1 MKKGSKRVERPG
13 LSSEEVDEIKQ
24 AFDLF
29 DTNGTGKIDPKE
41 LKAAMQSLG
50 FDSKNPTIYQLIADL
65 DTPDAERNGGI
76 SFDDFVDAINDK
88 LGDKE
93 SKEGIRRIFDL
104 FIDDPNADTITLS
117 SLKKISKE
125 LGENMSTGRESF
137 EKLDSWHKL
146 VKEALGDNIVL
157 GVLGNK
163 KDLFMQEQVK
173 EEEAEE
179 YAKSIGAIWALTSA
193 KTERESFVTY
203 VEDLIKEYIKKA
215 NIKNDKDDKTKDKD
229 LIIREPSVKINN
241 KETTKKK
248 KKKIC

>member
-13 LSSEEVDEIKQ
+13 LSNEEVDEIKQ

-50 FDSKNPTIYQLIADL
+50 FDSKNPTIYQLSADL
-65 DTPDAERNGGI
+65 DTPQSEKNGGI

-125 LGENMSTGRESF
+125 LGENMSDEELKDMLERASKNGVELTF
-137 EKLDSWHKL
+137 EEFYD
-146 VKEALGDNIVL
+146 I
-157 GVLGNK
+157 
-163 KDLFMQEQVK
+163 M
-173 EEEAEE
+173 
-179 YAKSIGAIWALTSA
+179 
-193 KTERESFVTY
+193 
-203 VEDLIKEYIKKA
+203 
-215 NIKNDKDDKTKDKD
+215 
-229 LIIREPSVKINN
+229 
-241 KETTKKK
+241 TKKSFP
-248 KKKIC
+248 